1 MARGDFI
8 LWEAQAGNIGDALI
22 STVGVPHGPY
32 VHVSIDMGNGL
43 YVEEHGA
50 GLGKA
55 AYQWHRGH
63 TSVDPRL
70 LVPKADIEAGL
81 AWVEGVYEE
90 AVKNQSTHLYGWG
103 DVFDEALK
111 VFGHRFLSLPVINQ
125 LSHVHSKTAWDC
137 SHFCTLYLIHAGAA
151 GPLGKLA
158 ETPELVAPND
168 LGIAFHVMPK
178 RLLTHT

>member
-1 MARGDFI
+1 MRGDFI
-8 LWEAQAGNIGDALI
+8 LWEAQAGNVGDALI
-22 STVGVPHGPY
+22 STVGIPHGPY

-63 TSVDPRL
+63 TNVDPRL
-70 LVPKADIEAGL
+70 LVPNADIEAGL
-81 AWVEGVYEE
+81 AWVEEQYEQ

-111 VFGHRFLSLPVINQ
+111 VFGLSLPGINK
-125 LSHVHSKTAWDC
+125 LVHGKNAWDC

-168 LGIAFHVMPK
+168 LGIAFHVMPARK
-178 RLLTHT
+178 LIHT

>member
-1 MARGDFI
+1 MRGDFI
-8 LWEAQAGNIGDALI
+8 LWEAQGGNLGDAII
-22 STVGVPHGPY
+22 SRIGVPHGPY
-32 VHVSIDMGNGL
+32 VHVSLDMGNGL

-63 TSVDPRL
+63 VSVNPKVR
-70 LVPKADIEAGL
+70 VPNADIEAGM
-81 AWVEGVYEE
+81 AWVEAQYEE
-90 AVKNQSTHLYGWG
+90 AVHNQTTHLYGWL
-103 DVFDEALK
+103 DIADEAFK
-111 VFGHRFLSLPVINQ
+111 AFGKSVLLRQ
-125 LSHVHSKTAWDC
+125 RGAWDC

-168 LGIAFHVMPK
+168 LGIAFGVMPK
-178 RLLTHT
+178 SKLIHW